1 MIGSH
6 TRMRT
11 VILSTTAV
19 LFAVAVLF
27 MTSGASSLF
36 RPDGPGKIMAK
47 EVVQEAR
54 AEDSG
59 ISIEL
64 RGAIFSGT
72 ETRIHASVIFGSSL
86 SDSRRTPERISID
99 NAAVIL
105 TGFGQ
110 GTASS
115 HENESGDLVLQLPPL
130 DSSAQSS
137 GARIDISSLT
147 LHWPDQETTDIP
159 GEWSLTLTVPKDLSS
174 TLRVEASATQTVLI
188 SGIAFDVRFIRS
200 TTETILEYAIPPYV
214 EDLSQPRISSRGD
227 TLLPLFTE
235 VSGVKRLA
243 HFRETPFG
251 AEVTV
256 DLGQLSVSSEG
267 PPTVLVV
274 RSAGTFRRL
283 GVPIREGAE
292 AQYSGADVESG
303 DPNLLISSTVGFSA
317 SDTYIGGKGPT
328 IQFLVRGAWNRGATP
343 VVLATDGSKLRV
355 TSWTLLHNVDPA
367 GKISTGTSMVK
378 ARFEDESQLERVTL
392 QFHREAAVIDGPAPF
407 KLVPQK

>member
-1 MIGSH
+1 MLASSRRTGTFFIG
-6 TRMRT
+6 M
-11 VILSTTAV
+11 VGFVLGFAV
-19 LFAVAVLF
+19 LL
-27 MTSGASSLF
+27 MTGSASGLLNLG
-36 RPDGPGKIMAK
+36 GPKKSNAK

-54 AEDSG
+54 AEHSG
-59 ISIEL
+59 VSLVL

-72 ETRIHASVIFGSSL
+72 ETRVRASVTFGSTL
-86 SDSRRTPERISID
+86 SDTRRTPERVSI
-99 NAAVIL
+99 NNRAVKL
-105 TGFGQ
+105 TGFGL
-110 GTASS
+110 GSASAG
-115 HENESGDLVLQLPPL
+115 ENESGDLVLQLPPL